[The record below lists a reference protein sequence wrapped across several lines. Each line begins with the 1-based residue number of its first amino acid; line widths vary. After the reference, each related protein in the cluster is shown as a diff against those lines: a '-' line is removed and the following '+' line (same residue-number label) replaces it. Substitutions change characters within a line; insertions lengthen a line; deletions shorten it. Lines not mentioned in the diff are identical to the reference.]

1 MDPDQRER
9 VNELFELCR
18 LLPQAERDAK
28 LASLGASEAEVC
40 REVLSLLD
48 AYDGS
53 PDFLNQPAL
62 EEHSGILKEALHRR
76 VDLAAEAISHYR
88 IVERLGAG
96 GMGVVYKA
104 EDTRLGRF
112 VALKF
117 VPDEARWNRAVLDRF
132 RREARAASALN
143 HPNICTVHDIGEDQG
158 RTFIAME
165 FLDGVTL
172 KDHIAGR
179 PMEIEVV
186 LKLGIE
192 IADAL
197 EAAHGVGILHRDIK
211 PANIFVTRRGFAKV
225 LDFGLAKVMVEGAA
239 AASPESPT
247 AALDE
252 HLTGPG
258 AIVGTIGY
266 MSPEQ
271 VRAQHLDARTDLFSF
286 GALLYEM
293 STGRMSFEGATPGE
307 ICGAILHTRAIPPSH
322 VNRQVP
328 PELERIILKALEKDP
343 AVRYQHA
350 SELRAD
356 LKRLKQDT
364 ETGQAAV
371 AHPLPGIPT
380 PSIRRRAFWRPAI
393 AAMGILAVLTAG
405 YFAGWF
411 GRAQPY
417 SQAQLKPQQLTAQSS
432 EDPLMVTSVSPDGKY
447 VLYADLEGLHLRLIA
462 SGETQLL
469 PIPDTFCF
477 R

>member
-1 MDPDQRER
+1 MDPERRER
-9 VNELFELCR
+9 VDELFELCR
-18 LLPQAERDAK
+18 LLPKAEREAK
-28 LASLGASEAEVC
+28 LASLGACDAEIV
-40 REVLSLLD
+40 REVRSLLE
-48 AYDGS
+48 AYDGA

-76 VDLAAEAISHYR
+76 ADPPAGTISHYR
-88 IVERLGAG
+88 IAERLGAG

-104 EDTRLGRF
+104 EDTRLGRS

-117 VPDEARWNRAVLDRF
+117 VPEEVRWDPAVLERF

-143 HPNICTVHDIGEDQG
+143 HPNICTVYDIGEDHG

-165 FLDGVTL
+165 FLDGLTL
-172 KDHIAGR
+172 KEHIAGR
-179 PMEIEVV
+179 PMEIEAV
-186 LKLGIE
+186 LKLAIE

-197 EAAHGVGILHRDIK
+197 DAAHGVGIVHRDIK
-211 PANIFVTRRGFAKV
+211 PANIFLTRRGLAKV
-225 LDFGLAKVMVEGAA
+225 LDFGVAKVMAETSVTSSRDSTVG
-239 AASPESPT
+239 
-247 AALDE
+247 DQ

-258 AIVGTIGY
+258 AMVGTIGY

-286 GALLYEM
+286 GAVLYEM
-293 STGRMSFEGATPGE
+293 ATGRMPFEGASPGE
-307 ICGAILHTRAIPPSH
+307 VCGAILHTQATAPSQ
-322 VNRQVP
+322 VNQQVP
-328 PELERIILKALEKDP
+328 PELERIILKALEKDRE
-343 AVRYQHA
+343 VRYQHA

-356 LKRLKQDT
+356 LRRLKRDT

-371 AHPLPGIPT
+371 AQPLPGIPT
-380 PSIRRRAFWRPAI
+380 PSVRRKSFWLSAVAAI
-393 AAMGILAVLTAG
+393 GILAVLMVG
-405 YFAGWF
+405 YFAGPF
-411 GRAQPY
+411 GPVQSY

-432 EDPLMVTSVSPDGKY
+432 EDPVMVTSVSPDGKY
-447 VLYADLEGLHLRLIA
+447 LLYADLQGLHLRVIA